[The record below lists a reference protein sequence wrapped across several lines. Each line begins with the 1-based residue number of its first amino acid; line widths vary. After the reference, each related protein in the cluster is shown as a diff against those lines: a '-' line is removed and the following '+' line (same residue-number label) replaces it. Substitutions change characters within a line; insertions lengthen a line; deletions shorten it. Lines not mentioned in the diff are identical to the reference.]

1 MGNIIHTEWLKLKK
15 YWAFWL
21 IFIVTT
27 LSYPGINYMFYY
39 EYQQM
44 LGKESKAG
52 AMVKLLIGNPF
63 ELPEAWHTVGF
74 FSSIFV
80 FIPAILVIMLI
91 TNEYSF
97 KTQRQNIID
106 GWSRAQFIIGKLF
119 SVLLI
124 SLLITLLYII
134 ITLVIGF
141 SNGASLATLTG
152 AQTEYIG
159 YFALQTFSQ
168 LSLAFLIGFLVRRAF
183 LALGL
188 FIFYFLILENYL
200 VAIFKKY
207 GTDQGRFL
215 PIEMSDRMIP
225 VPAFLGKLSN
235 PERYQHLVDS
245 IPTHLGLTVLL
256 TIIIWSL
263 CFLINQKRDI

>member
-1 MGNIIHTEWLKLKK
+1 MGNIIYTEWLKLKK

-27 LSYPGINYMFYY
+27 LSYPGINYMFYH

-97 KTQRQNIID
+97 KTQKQNIID
-106 GWSRAQFIIGKLF
+106 GWSRNQFITGKIM

-124 SLLITLLYII
+124 SLLITALYITN
-134 ITLVIGF
+134 TLVIGF
-141 SNGASLATLTG
+141 ANGSTFSTLTSN
-152 AQTEYIG
+152 QTEYIG

-188 FIFYFLILENYL
+188 FIFYFLILENIL
-200 VAIFKKY
+200 VAVLRKY

-225 VPAFLGKLSN
+225 MPAFMGKISD
-235 PERYQHLVDS
+235 PERYQHLLDS
-245 IPTHLGLTVLL
+245 IPTHVGLTVLL
-256 TIIIWSL
+256 TIAIWGL
-263 CFLINQKRDI
+263 CYVVNLKRDL

>member
-1 MGNIIHTEWLKLKK
+1 MGNIIYTEWLKLKK

-21 IFIVTT
+21 IFLVTT

-106 GWSRAQFIIGKLF
+106 GWSRNQFITGKII
-119 SVLLI
+119 SVLFI
-124 SLLITLLYII
+124 TVLITLLYIL
-134 ITLVIGF
+134 ITLFIGF
-141 SNGASLATLTG
+141 VNGATLGSLNYN
-152 AQTEYIG
+152 QTEYIG

-168 LSLAFLIGFLVRRAF
+168 LSLAFLIGFLVKRAF
-183 LALGL
+183 LGLGL

-200 VAIFKKY
+200 VAILKKY
-207 GTDQGRFL
+207 ASDQGRFL

-235 PERYQHLVDS
+235 PEKYQHLVDS
-245 IPTHLGLTVLL
+245 IPTHVGLTVLL
-256 TIIIWSL
+256 TIGIWVICYVVNL
-263 CFLINQKRDI
+263 KRDL